1 MTVHDGPLH
10 PTRACKEPATLLP
23 PGGLDGYLLHEPEKL
38 SVTF

>member
-10 PTRACKEPATLLP
+10 PTRTCKEPATLLT